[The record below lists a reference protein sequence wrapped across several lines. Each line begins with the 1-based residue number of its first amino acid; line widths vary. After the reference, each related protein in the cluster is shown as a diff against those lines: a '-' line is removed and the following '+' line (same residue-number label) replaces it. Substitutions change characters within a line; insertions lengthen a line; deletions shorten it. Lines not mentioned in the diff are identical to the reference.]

1 MSAHTEAPPA
11 GVPVPEDAY
20 RAARWTPAH
29 REFRAARDLLLRHR
43 TDPDTAAALFRW
55 PRPEHFN
62 WALEWFDVVAAGNDR
77 PALELADPEG
87 GVRGVSYAE
96 LSRRSDAV
104 ANWLAGLGVARGD
117 RLMVVLGT
125 QPELW
130 EVLLAAL
137 KIGAVVVPSHPDL
150 TSAQAAD
157 RVRRGR
163 LTHLVCRTAATAAFD
178 GVTVPGARVAV
189 PGPGRPVP
197 PGWTD
202 YRGSE
207 RAVGRF
213 VPERPTPADDVAF
226 CYFTSGTTSAPKLVA
241 HTHLSYPA
249 GHLSSL
255 YWNGLLP
262 GDRQVNVSS
271 PGWAKHSWS
280 SLFVPWNA
288 EATIVAL
295 PEGAVD
301 AAALPRLLHRLR
313 ATAFCAPPS
322 VWQALRPHLGS
333 CVPRL
338 REATSAGE
346 PLPPDLADAVR
357 DAWDVAVRDGYG
369 QTETTALIGTPP
381 GATPRPGLLGRPLPG
396 YRITLRDPETG
407 ARLDVAGG
415 RGVPGAPGPRN
426 GRDGSGAPGGTAAPD
441 WPSRPDGP
449 DTSDR
454 PSGPRTP
461 DRWDRRSGPGA
472 PEGPD
477 TPGLPSAPD
486 GQGAVCSG
494 EICVELGAD
503 GDPAGHGGADGG
515 RPVGVMA
522 GYPDDPERTEQ
533 ALGRGWYATGDL
545 GERDADGWIRVL
557 GRRDDV
563 FKSHGHRVSP
573 YEAEAA
579 LRAHPAVAEVAVVP
593 VPDDRAGLLPLA
605 VVVPASGRTADA
617 ALAGLLLELAERT
630 LSPVGRPE
638 RLCFAE
644 RLPRT
649 TSGKIQRR
657 VVRERLAEYGA
668 PFGRTS
674 IAAGAAASSPVSESP
689 ARS

>member
-1 MSAHTEAPPA
+1 MPVDIPGAPPSGPTA
-11 GVPVPEDAY
+11 APPGDAH
-20 RAARWTPAH
+20 RAARLTGAH

-43 TDPDTAAALFRW
+43 TDAEAASALFRW
-55 PRPEHFN
+55 PRPGHFN
-62 WALEWFDVVAAGNDR
+62 WALEWFDVVADGNDA
-77 PALELADPEG
+77 PALVLAGRDG
-87 GVRGVSYAE
+87 GTREVSYAR
-96 LSRRSDAV
+96 LSARSDAV
-104 ANWLAGLGVARGD
+104 AVWLARLGVARGD

-125 QPELW
+125 QVELW

-137 KIGAVVVPSHPDL
+137 KLGAVVVPSHPDL
-150 TSAQAAD
+150 TPDQAAD

-163 LTHLVCRTAATAAFD
+163 LAHLVCRSAAVPAFA
-178 GVTVPGARVAV
+178 GVDVPGARIAV
-189 PGPGRPVP
+189 PGPGEDVP

-202 YRGSE
+202 YRLAE
-207 RAVGRF
+207 DVTDRF
-213 VPERPTPADDVAF
+213 VPDGPTPAHDVAF

-262 GDRQVNVSS
+262 GDRHVNVSS

-295 PEGAVD
+295 PEGPVD
-301 AAALPRLLHRLR
+301 PAALPRLLRELR
-313 ATAFCAPPS
+313 ADSFCAPPS
-322 VWQALRPHLGS
+322 TWQALRPHLGAAR
-333 CVPRL
+333 PRL

-346 PLPPDLADAVR
+346 PLPADLVTAVR
-357 DAWDVAVRDGYG
+357 DAWGVAVRDGYG

-381 GATPRPGLLGRPLPG
+381 GCAPRPGLLGRPLPG

-407 ARLDVAGG
+407 EPCAR
-415 RGVPGAPGPRN
+415 
-426 GRDGSGAPGGTAAPD
+426 
-441 WPSRPDGP
+441 
-449 DTSDR
+449 
-454 PSGPRTP
+454 
-461 DRWDRRSGPGA
+461 
-472 PEGPD
+472 
-477 TPGLPSAPD
+477 
-486 GQGAVCSG
+486 SG
-494 EICVELGAD
+494 EISVELGTGSPAD
-503 GDPAGHGGADGG
+503 EA

-522 GYPDDPERTEQ
+522 GYPDDPERTRR

-563 FKSHGHRVSP
+563 FKSYGHRVSP

-593 VPDDRAGLLPLA
+593 VPDAGAGLLPLA
-605 VVVPASGRTADA
+605 VVVPAPGQEPSA
-617 ALAGLLLELAERT
+617 ALAAELLAHVERA

-638 RLCFAE
+638 LLCFAA

-649 TSGKIQRR
+649 TSGKVQRR
-657 VVRERLAEYGA
+657 IVRERLAEYGE
-668 PFGRTS
+668 PFTPRTS
-674 IAAGAAASSPVSESP
+674 PHLT
-689 ARS
+689 RS

>member
-1 MSAHTEAPPA
+1 MPSRTQAAPAPDAH
-11 GVPVPEDAY
+11 

-29 REFRAARDLLLRHR
+29 HEFRAARDLLLRHR

-62 WALEWFDVVAAGNDR
+62 WALEWFDVIADGNDT
-77 PALELADPEG
+77 PALELADRNG
-87 GVRGVSYAE
+87 GVRSYSYAA

-137 KIGAVVVPSHPDL
+137 KLGAVVVPSHPDL
-150 TSAQAAD
+150 TAAQAAD
-157 RVRRGR
+157 RVHRGR
-163 LTHLVCRTAATAAFD
+163 LAHLVCRSAAAPAFE
-178 GVTVPGARVAV
+178 GLTVPGARIAV
-189 PGPGRPVP
+189 PGPDGRVP
-197 PGWTD
+197 AGWTD

-207 RAVGRF
+207 RAAGRF
-213 VPERPTPADDVAF
+213 VPERPTPAGDVAF

-301 AAALPRLLHRLR
+301 AAGLPGLLHRLR

-333 CVPRL
+333 AAPRL

-357 DAWDVAVRDGYG
+357 DAWGVAVRDGYG
-369 QTETTALIGTPP
+369 QTETTALIGTTP
-381 GATPRPGLLGRPLPG
+381 GTEPRPGLLGRPLPG
-396 YRITLRDPETG
+396 YRVTLRDPETG
-407 ARLDVAGG
+407 ARQDLPGG
-415 RGVPGAPGPRN
+415 P
-426 GRDGSGAPGGTAAPD
+426 DGS
-441 WPSRPDGP
+441 
-449 DTSDR
+449 
-454 PSGPRTP
+454 
-461 DRWDRRSGPGA
+461 
-472 PEGPD
+472 
-477 TPGLPSAPD
+477 L
-486 GQGAVCSG
+486 SG
-494 EICVELGAD
+494 EICVELGA
-503 GDPAGHGGADGG
+503 GGPAGADAGGDAG

-563 FKSHGHRVSP
+563 FKSHGHRISP

-605 VVVPASGRTADA
+605 VVVPAPGRTPDA
-617 ALAGLLLELAERT
+617 ALAGLLLAHAGRA

-657 VVRERLAEYGA
+657 VVREQLPQYGT
-668 PFGRTS
+668 PFGPACTTT
-674 IAAGAAASSPVSESP
+674 GPSPVPVSP
-689 ARS
+689 DLPAARRS